1 MVKLMCGM
9 LIWLPCEVP
18 VTWMHQAHF
27 GMCEEVKIIESRTLH
42 CTRHSLLSDQF
53 LSHPI
58 LRIVLLLQNMQAS
71 EAWFQSTCA
80 DPFCMNALLISRT
93 WTSLPSAL
101 RPQSIL
107 TFLSLLGQPPVGVS
121 FCGTK
126 SHLVERR
133 QDFQILLLFLDI
145 HFNCQKKN
153 YHMRQSFRLACCLCS
168 VSWSRDE
175 SISWWTILCVVFV
188 LSWSWLKSLLKDISQ
203 LSRMGLSNALTVAT
217 ASGTLVS
224 K

>member
-27 GMCEEVKIIESRTLH
+27 GMCEEVKINESRTLH

-107 TFLSLLGQPPVGVS
+107 TFLSLPGQPPVGVS

-153 YHMRQSFRLACCLCS
+153 YHMRQSFRLFMLS
-168 VSWSRDE
+168 FL
-175 SISWWTILCVVFV
+175 ISWRINFMVNYFMCCFCSFLIMIEIIT
-188 LSWSWLKSLLKDISQ
+188 
-203 LSRMGLSNALTVAT
+203 
-217 ASGTLVS
+217 
-224 K
+224 

>member
-107 TFLSLLGQPPVGVS
+107 TFLSLLGQPPVGVF

-126 SHLVERR
+126 SHLVEKLLKTFCFWTFILTTRKR
-133 QDFQILLLFLDI
+133 IIISDKVSGWFQFLD
-145 HFNCQKKN
+145 
-153 YHMRQSFRLACCLCS
+153 LT
-168 VSWSRDE
+168 DG